1 MDRRTRDA
9 VFQLTGAI
17 VGAGFASGR
26 EIMRFFSRY
35 GVFSWIGIGL
45 AVITIGAFALALLKK
60 AKEAD
65 VTSLTQF
72 CRTFL
77 GKAGVVGSIAFAV
90 LLGATGGS
98 MLAASGE
105 IGALALPIHGA
116 YWIVL
121 FVTLAAGLFF
131 SRRSLTPLAQVG
143 KLLVPALLI
152 IFGLCLMLPEKT
164 AVSTQALAP
173 GWIKILEVA
182 LGGISYGAL
191 NVTLAAGVMCEV
203 GRTMAD
209 KKAVRT
215 AIFLG
220 LCLLALLSLAN
231 AALMRQPQ
239 LQNAAL
245 PMVMLL
251 NNYGKVGYWMAII
264 GLYLAVFSTLLAMTR
279 GFLNMFTCYIP
290 NWRAFAIT
298 GVVFLLFAV
307 IGFARLV
314 GIVYP
319 ALGFLCLLLLLWMLT
334 GKKTPDGSQDTE

>member
-9 VFQLTGAI
+9 VFQLTGSI

-45 AVITIGAFALALLKK
+45 AVITIGAFALALLRK

-65 VTSLTQF
+65 VTSLSQF

-90 LLGATGGS
+90 LMGATGGS

-105 IGALALPIHGA
+105 IGALALPVHGA

-121 FVTLAAGLFF
+121 LVTLAAGLFC
-131 SRRSLTPLAQVG
+131 SRRNLTSLAWAG
-143 KLLVPALLI
+143 KMLVPALLL
-152 IFGLCLMLPEKT
+152 IFGLCILLPEKT
-164 AVSTQALAP
+164 AASTQAMTP
-173 GWIKILEVA
+173 GWAQILEVT

-191 NVTLAAGVMCEV
+191 NVTLAAGVLCEV
-203 GRTMAD
+203 GRNMAD

-231 AALMRQPQ
+231 IALMRQPQ
-239 LQNAAL
+239 LLDAAL

-251 NNYGKVGYWMAII
+251 NNYGKIGYWLAII
-264 GLYLAVFSTLLAMTR
+264 GLYLAVFSTLLAMAR

-290 NWRAFAIT
+290 NWKAFAAT

-307 IGFARLV
+307 IGFTRLV

-319 ALGFLCLLLLLWMLT
+319 ALGFLCLLLLLWTLT
-334 GKKTPDGSQDTE
+334 GKKAAE